1 MTAAPPRGL
10 LASDDVMRFDCGR
23 AALNIWLQRHALA
36 NQASGASRVNG
47 IVETETGRLI
57 GYVALSAGQIERAF
71 LPKPQQRH
79 RPDPLP
85 VLLLGQL
92 AVDKDFQGRG
102 FATSLLHFALKS
114 ALRASEL
121 IGCVG
126 VITHPLDENLRR
138 FYRQWGFD
146 DLPFDPRRAMMVR
159 IADVRRSFE
168 ERVSV

>member
-1 MTAAPPRGL
+1 MMAAPPRGL

-23 AALNIWLQRHALA
+23 EALNIWLRRHALA
-36 NQASGASRVNG
+36 NQLSGASRVNVV
-47 IVETETGRLI
+47 VETATGRLI

-71 LPKPQQRH
+71 LPKSQQRH
-79 RPDPLP
+79 RPDPVP

-92 AVDKDFQGRG
+92 AVDKDFQHQG

-126 VITHPLDENLRR
+126 VITHPLDENLRG

-146 DLPFDPRRAMMVR
+146 DLPFDPRGAMMAR
-159 IADVRRSFE
+159 IVDVRRSFDGSAP
-168 ERVSV
+168 V

>member
-1 MTAAPPRGL
+1 MTFEPPRGL

-23 AALNIWLQRHALA
+23 EALNIWLRRHALA
-36 NQASGASRVNG
+36 NQLSGASRVNVV
-47 IVETETGRLI
+47 VETATGRLA
-57 GYVALSAGQIERAF
+57 GYVALGAGQIERAF
-71 LPKPQQRH
+71 LPKSQQRH

-102 FATSLLHFALKS
+102 LASSLLHFALKS

-126 VITHPLDENLRR
+126 VITHPLDENLRG

-146 DLPFDPRRAMMVR
+146 DLPFDPRGAMMVR
-159 IADVRRSFE
+159 IVDVRRSFE
-168 ERVSV
+168 ASASD